1 MSEYVKIFK
10 VKEGD
15 NDKNNK
21 LMSFCIDYEK
31 LLETYKVFWTRIED
45 LKNIKLNSLRIYD
58 DRYIKTKIRTYGDN
72 IYTNF
77 RGLNVPEG
85 DIECE
90 SFAVI
95 SIDLLLVYD
104 KNYYLP
110 VYFDNSAHRIVNK
123 RVTDYLDKNLFED

>member
-1 MSEYVKIFK
+1 M
-10 VKEGD
+10 
-15 NDKNNK
+15 
-21 LMSFCIDYEK
+21 
-31 LLETYKVFWTRIED
+31 
-45 LKNIKLNSLRIYD
+45 
-58 DRYIKTKIRTYGDN
+58 
-72 IYTNF
+72 
-77 RGLNVPEG
+77 PEG

-104 KNYYLP
+104 KNYYLQ